1 MKKISR
7 THNCQ
12 LSNDVRK
19 PKGKAIGN
27 CQLSIVNCQFVL
39 SLLIVA
45 LFLAN
50 LLYGSVRIPMGEVIQ
65 ILFGG
70 EASKAV
76 WEYIILES
84 RLPQAL
90 TALLSGAALS
100 VSGLMLQT
108 AFNNPLAGPDIL
120 GINSG
125 AGLGAAIVLLLFGG
139 LIPAGNL
146 FFGGSIALVGAAF
159 VGALLVTLL
168 ILFFA
173 SRLRSHTMLLI
184 VGMMISYI
192 VSSAV
197 SLLNFFSTAEGV
209 QSYMMWGMGNFGG
222 VSRHSLPL
230 FTAFIL
236 IGLAIAVCL
245 IKPLNALLLG
255 ERYADNLGIN
265 IRRTRSFL
273 LLSTGLL
280 VAVTT
285 AYCGPIN
292 FIGLAVPHMARLLLS
307 TGNHRTLLPTTM
319 LCGAAIALLCN
330 LISTLPGDNGLL
342 PLNAIT
348 PIIGAPII
356 IHVII
361 SRRKSFN

>member
-1 MKKISR
+1 MRSA
-7 THNCQ
+7 
-12 LSNDVRK
+12 L
-19 PKGKAIGN
+19 PY
-27 CQLSIVNCQFVL
+27 
-39 SLLIVA
+39 LLILLILL
-45 LFLAN
+45 LFGAN
-50 LLYGSVRIPMGEVIQ
+50 LLYGSVQIPITEVVS

-70 EASKAV
+70 EPEKAA
-76 WEYIILES
+76 WQYIVLES
-84 RLPQAL
+84 RLPQTL
-90 TALLSGAALS
+90 TALLSGAALA

-139 LIPAGNL
+139 LVPSGS
-146 FFGGSIALVGAAF
+146 FFLGGSLALVVAAF
-159 VGALLVTLL
+159 VGALLVTTL
-168 ILFFA
+168 ILIFA
-173 SRLRSHTMLLI
+173 ARLRSHAMLLI
-184 VGMMISYI
+184 IGMMVGYV
-192 VSSAV
+192 VSSSV

-230 FTAFIL
+230 FTVL
-236 IGLAIAVCL
+236 VVGGLAIAVSL
-245 IKPLNALLLG
+245 VKPLNVLLLG
-255 ERYADNLGIN
+255 ERYARNLGVN
-265 IRRTRSFL
+265 VRRTRLLL

-292 FIGLAVPHMARLLLS
+292 FIGLAVPHMARLLLR
-307 TGNHRTLLPTTM
+307 TDNHRVLMPTTM
-319 LCGAAIALLCN
+319 LCGGLIALLCN

-348 PIIGAPII
+348 PFIGAPII
-356 IHVII
+356 IYVIV
-361 SRRKSFN
+361 SRRKGIS

>member
-1 MKKISR
+1 MKR
-7 THNCQ
+7 
-12 LSNDVRK
+12 LL
-19 PKGKAIGN
+19 PY
-27 CQLSIVNCQFVL
+27 
-39 SLLIVA
+39 LLIPCIIV
-45 LFLAN
+45 LFAAN
-50 LLYGSVRIPMGEVIQ
+50 LLYGSVRIPASEVFH

-70 EASKAV
+70 ESAHVS
-76 WEYIILES
+76 WNYIIWES

-90 TALLSGAALS
+90 TALFTGAAVAS
-100 VSGLMLQT
+100 SGLMLQT

-139 LIPAGNL
+139 IMPAGNL
-146 FFGGSIALVGAAF
+146 LFSGSLALVAAAF
-159 VGALLVTLL
+159 VGAIMVTLL
-168 ILFFA
+168 ILLFA

-184 VGMMISYI
+184 IGMMIGYI

-222 VSRHSLPL
+222 VSRAQLPL
-230 FTAFIL
+230 FCGFIL
-236 IGLAIAVCL
+236 VGLTIAISLV
-245 IKPLNALLLG
+245 KPLNALLLG
-255 ERYADNLGIN
+255 DRYARNLGIN
-265 IRRTRSFL
+265 VRRTRALL

-292 FIGLAVPHMARLLLS
+292 FIGLAVPHIARLVLG
-307 TGNHRTLLPTTM
+307 TGDHRSLMPATLLT
-319 LCGAAIALLCN
+319 GSFIALLCN
-330 LISTLPGDNGLL
+330 LISILPGDNGLL

-348 PIIGAPII
+348 PIIGAP
-356 IHVII
+356 VII
-361 SRRKSFN
+361 YVILSRRKSLG

>member
-1 MKKISR
+1 MRSA
-7 THNCQ
+7 
-12 LSNDVRK
+12 L
-19 PKGKAIGN
+19 PY
-27 CQLSIVNCQFVL
+27 
-39 SLLIVA
+39 LLILLILL
-45 LFLAN
+45 LFGAN
-50 LLYGSVRIPMGEVIQ
+50 LLYGSVQIPITEVVS

-70 EASKAV
+70 EPEKAA
-76 WEYIILES
+76 WQYIVLES
-84 RLPQAL
+84 RLPQTL
-90 TALLSGAALS
+90 TALLSGAALA

-139 LIPAGNL
+139 LVPSGSL
-146 FFGGSIALVGAAF
+146 FLGGSLALVVAAF
-159 VGALLVTLL
+159 VGALLVTTL
-168 ILFFA
+168 ILIFA
-173 SRLRSHTMLLI
+173 ARLRSHTMLLI
-184 VGMMISYI
+184 IGMMVGYV
-192 VSSAV
+192 VSSSV

-230 FTAFIL
+230 FTVL
-236 IGLAIAVCL
+236 VVGGLAIAVSL
-245 IKPLNALLLG
+245 VKPLNVLLLG
-255 ERYADNLGIN
+255 ERYARNLGVN
-265 IRRTRSFL
+265 VRRTRLLL

-292 FIGLAVPHMARLLLS
+292 FIGLAVPHMARLLLR
-307 TGNHRTLLPTTM
+307 TDNHRVLMPTTM
-319 LCGAAIALLCN
+319 LCGGLIALLCN

-348 PIIGAPII
+348 PFIGAPII
-356 IHVII
+356 IYVIV
-361 SRRKSFN
+361 SRRKGIS

>member
-1 MKKISR
+1 MRR
-7 THNCQ
+7 T
-12 LSNDVRK
+12 LPYLLV
-19 PKGKAIGN
+19 
-27 CQLSIVNCQFVL
+27 
-39 SLLIVA
+39 LLIVL
-45 LFLAN
+45 LFGAN
-50 LLYGSVRIPMGEVIQ
+50 LLYGSVRIPMMEVVN

-70 EASKAV
+70 EPEKTV
-76 WEYIILES
+76 WRYIILES
-84 RLPQAL
+84 RLPQTF
-90 TALLSGAALS
+90 TALLSGTALA

-139 LIPAGNL
+139 LVPSGSL
-146 FFGGSIALVGAAF
+146 FFGGSLALVAAAF
-159 VGALLVTLL
+159 VGALLVTML
-168 ILFFA
+168 ILMFA
-173 SRLRSHTMLLI
+173 ARLRSHAMLLI
-184 VGMMISYI
+184 IGMMVGYV

-230 FTAFIL
+230 FSML
-236 IGLAIAVCL
+236 VVGGLAIAVSL
-245 IKPLNALLLG
+245 VKPLNALLLG
-255 ERYADNLGIN
+255 ERYARNLGIN
-265 IRRTRSFL
+265 IRRTRILL

-292 FIGLAVPHMARLLLS
+292 FIGLAVPHMARLLLR
-307 TGNHRTLLPTTM
+307 TGNHRSLMPTTM
-319 LCGAAIALLCN
+319 LCGGVIALLCN

-356 IHVII
+356 IYVIV
-361 SRRKSFN
+361 SRRRGLS

>member
-1 MKKISR
+1 MRSA
-7 THNCQ
+7 
-12 LSNDVRK
+12 L
-19 PKGKAIGN
+19 PY
-27 CQLSIVNCQFVL
+27 
-39 SLLIVA
+39 LLILLILL
-45 LFLAN
+45 LFGAN
-50 LLYGSVRIPMGEVIQ
+50 LLYGSVQIPITEVVG

-70 EASKAV
+70 EPEKAA
-76 WEYIILES
+76 WQYIVLES
-84 RLPQAL
+84 RLPQTL
-90 TALLSGAALS
+90 TALLSGAALA

-139 LIPAGNL
+139 LVPSGSL
-146 FFGGSIALVGAAF
+146 FLGGSLALVVAAF
-159 VGALLVTLL
+159 VGALLVTTL
-168 ILFFA
+168 ILIFA
-173 SRLRSHTMLLI
+173 ARLRSHTMLLI
-184 VGMMISYI
+184 IGMMVGYV
-192 VSSAV
+192 VSSSV

-230 FTAFIL
+230 FTVL
-236 IGLAIAVCL
+236 VVGGLAIAVSL
-245 IKPLNALLLG
+245 VKPLNVLLLG
-255 ERYADNLGIN
+255 ERYARNLGVN
-265 IRRTRSFL
+265 VRRTRLLL

-292 FIGLAVPHMARLLLS
+292 FIGLAVPHMARLLLR
-307 TGNHRTLLPTTM
+307 TDNHRVLMPTTM
-319 LCGAAIALLCN
+319 LCGGLIALLCN

-348 PIIGAPII
+348 PFIGAPII
-356 IHVII
+356 IYVIV
-361 SRRKSFN
+361 SRRKGIS

>member
-1 MKKISR
+1 MRSA
-7 THNCQ
+7 
-12 LSNDVRK
+12 L
-19 PKGKAIGN
+19 PY
-27 CQLSIVNCQFVL
+27 
-39 SLLIVA
+39 LLILLILLILL
-45 LFLAN
+45 LFGAN
-50 LLYGSVRIPMGEVIQ
+50 LLYGSVQIPITEVVS

-70 EASKAV
+70 EPEKAA
-76 WEYIILES
+76 WQYIVLES
-84 RLPQAL
+84 RLPQTL
-90 TALLSGAALS
+90 TALLSGAALA

-139 LIPAGNL
+139 LVPSGSL
-146 FFGGSIALVGAAF
+146 FLGGSLALVVAAF
-159 VGALLVTLL
+159 VGALLVTTL
-168 ILFFA
+168 ILIFA
-173 SRLRSHTMLLI
+173 ARLRSHAMLLI
-184 VGMMISYI
+184 IGMMVGYV
-192 VSSAV
+192 VSSSV

-230 FTAFIL
+230 FTVL
-236 IGLAIAVCL
+236 VVGGLAIAVSL
-245 IKPLNALLLG
+245 VKPLNVLLLG
-255 ERYADNLGIN
+255 ERYARNLGVN
-265 IRRTRSFL
+265 VRRTRLLL

-292 FIGLAVPHMARLLLS
+292 FIGLAVPHMARLLLR
-307 TGNHRTLLPTTM
+307 TDNHRVLMPTTM
-319 LCGAAIALLCN
+319 LCGGLIALLCN

-348 PIIGAPII
+348 PFIGAPII
-356 IHVII
+356 IYVIV
-361 SRRKSFN
+361 SRRKGIS

>member
-1 MKKISR
+1 MRSA
-7 THNCQ
+7 
-12 LSNDVRK
+12 L
-19 PKGKAIGN
+19 PY
-27 CQLSIVNCQFVL
+27 
-39 SLLIVA
+39 LLILLILL
-45 LFLAN
+45 LFGAN
-50 LLYGSVRIPMGEVIQ
+50 LLYGSVQIPITEVVS

-70 EASKAV
+70 EPEKAA
-76 WEYIILES
+76 WQYIVLES
-84 RLPQAL
+84 RLPQTL
-90 TALLSGAALS
+90 TALLSGAALA

-139 LIPAGNL
+139 LVPSGSL
-146 FFGGSIALVGAAF
+146 FLGGSLVLVVAAF
-159 VGALLVTLL
+159 VGALLVTTL
-168 ILFFA
+168 ILIFA
-173 SRLRSHTMLLI
+173 ARLRSHTMLLI
-184 VGMMISYI
+184 IGMMVGYV
-192 VSSAV
+192 VSSSV

-230 FTAFIL
+230 FTVL
-236 IGLAIAVCL
+236 VVGGLAIAVSL
-245 IKPLNALLLG
+245 VKPLNVLLLG
-255 ERYADNLGIN
+255 ERYARNLGVN
-265 IRRTRSFL
+265 VRRTRLLL

-292 FIGLAVPHMARLLLS
+292 FIGLAVPHMARLLLR
-307 TGNHRTLLPTTM
+307 TDNHRVLMPTTM
-319 LCGAAIALLCN
+319 LCGGLIALLCN

-348 PIIGAPII
+348 PFIGAPII
-356 IHVII
+356 IYVIV
-361 SRRKSFN
+361 SRRKGIS